1 MENDVLSVEINAI
14 RGIGNLKI
22 TMPLKPDVYA
32 ITGVNGIGKSTLL
45 SCITPR
51 LKRPVAF
58 TSFGKD
64 AAPEAYIK
72 FRIADA
78 EEMWKPYAGE
88 WKCCDSVDLPL
99 RGFQEGSLTNG
110 TRFFN
115 INSAGYRY
123 YSRLLNVDPSLL
135 VPADDFVKEN
145 LGELLQ
151 NDKRY
156 YADLYRLDR
165 SKAERRYKYKGVVY
179 FLKINNKYVPQF
191 ELSTGEFLLINLL
204 HLFNNL
210 LVRTKNVENLNLI
223 LIDEIELALHPSA
236 IRRLVFFTQRVAC
249 QYHVAIYFSTHSLE
263 IINGLPTD
271 NLFYLHK
278 VKKDSIRC
286 ETPCYPAYITRD
298 IYTHSGYDIL
308 ILVEDDLAK
317 NLVERYIAKNRLDN
331 NKRIQVLPVGGYDN
345 TLDMHQNLIQEKIL
359 QPVSHIISIVDGDV
373 ESEVTRK
380 RTQENKWSNV
390 PQDLI
395 LFLPVES
402 LEKYIKHEIIDEK
415 NYELMRLLRDRLFE
429 FETEVNWFEKEY
441 IENIENKRIA
451 DRTKGIADKADSE
464 YFKNGKNLF
473 SILSANFEKQGHGKP
488 EFRKSLCALIIE
500 YLDATDFER
509 ELGKSLSSLFK

>member
-1 MENDVLSVEINAI
+1 MENDILSLEINAI

-22 TMPLKPDVYA
+22 NMPLKPDVYA

-51 LKRPVAF
+51 LKRPIAF
-58 TSFGKD
+58 ASFEKHASHD
-64 AAPEAYIK
+64 SYIK
-72 FRIADA
+72 FSIAGN
-78 EEMWKPYAGE
+78 EELWKPDAGE
-88 WKCCDSVDLPL
+88 WKCCDTVNLPL

-115 INSAGYRY
+115 INSTGYRY
-123 YSRLLNVDPSLL
+123 YSRLLNVDPALL

-156 YADLYRLDR
+156 YTNLYRLDR

-179 FLKINNKYVPQF
+179 FLKINGKYVPQF
-191 ELSTGEFLLINLL
+191 ELSTGEFLLTNLL

-210 LVRTKNVENLNLI
+210 LVRTRNAENLNLI

-236 IRRLVFFTQRVAC
+236 IRRLVHFTQKIAC

-278 VKKDSIRC
+278 VKENSILC

-298 IYTHSGYDIL
+298 IYIHSGYDVL
-308 ILVEDDLAK
+308 ILVEDDLAQ
-317 NLVERYIAKNRLDN
+317 NLVERYIKKNHFDS

-373 ESEVTRK
+373 QSQVTHK
-380 RTQENKWSNV
+380 RTQEGKWSKI
-390 PQDLI
+390 PQDSI

-402 LEKYIKHEIIDEK
+402 LEKYIKHEIMDER
-415 NYELMRLLRDRLFE
+415 NYELMRLLRDCLFE
-429 FETEVNWFEKEY
+429 FETEVNWFENEY

-451 DRTKGIADKADSE
+451 DRAKGIPDKPNSE

-473 SILSANFEKQGHGKP
+473 SILSSNFEKQGHTKQ
-488 EFRKSLCALIIE
+488 EFRKGLCALVIE
-500 YLDATDFER
+500 YLDATDFEN
-509 ELGKSLSSLFK
+509 ELGNSLSALFK